1 VGGFPCPLLVKEK
14 EKPKQTNLER
24 NKRKIEKKLIQQEG
38 ERKTMVEREISC
50 NQWEAL
56 ACPHDGLVF
65 FLLGLGW
72 KGFFVFPSPCSQFVP
87 PKVPERFPRCSQ

>member
-38 ERKTMVEREISC
+38 KR
-50 NQWEAL
+50 L
-56 ACPHDGLVF
+56 
-65 FLLGLGW
+65 
-72 KGFFVFPSPCSQFVP
+72 
-87 PKVPERFPRCSQ
+87 